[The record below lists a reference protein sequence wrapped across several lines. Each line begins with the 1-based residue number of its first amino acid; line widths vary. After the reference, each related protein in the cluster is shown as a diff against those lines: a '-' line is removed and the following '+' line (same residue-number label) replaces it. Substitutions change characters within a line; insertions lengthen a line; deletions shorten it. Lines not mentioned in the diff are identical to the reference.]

1 MTLNRAQRIIVRIGG
16 CVLFFTLLF
25 PPWILRSTGRPF
37 GRAFLFAPP
46 EYEIGGFASYPV
58 MVDTAL
64 LFLQAVAI
72 VTGTALLVW
81 WFHSHQAIT
90 QSPPEKTSERGIVQR
105 FRRMSTRLRFLLLIA
120 LFLGFLVFFKA
131 MYSNP

>member
-16 CVLFFTLLF
+16 CVLLFKLLF
-25 PPWILRSTGRPF
+25 PPWKTDLGEPF
-37 GRAFLFAPP
+37 GDHFIFAPP
-46 EYEIGGFASYPV
+46 VAPV
-58 MVDTAL
+58 VTLMVDTLL
-64 LFLQAVAI
+64 LFLQIAAI

-105 FRRMSTRLRFLLLIA
+105 FLHMNTRLRFVLLLA
-120 LFLGFLVFFKA
+120 LFLGLLVFLKA
-131 MYSNP
+131 IYNNP

>member
-16 CVLFFTLLF
+16 CVLLFILLF
-25 PPWILRSTGRPF
+25 PPWMLSKGRPF

-46 EYEIGGFASYPV
+46 EYKIGGYSIPV

-64 LFLQAVAI
+64 LLFQITAI

-81 WFHSHQAIT
+81 WFHSPQAIT
-90 QSPPEKTSERGIVQR
+90 RSFQEKPGARGIVQR
-105 FRRMSTRLRFLLLIA
+105 FLHMNTTLRFLLLLA
-120 LFLGFLVFFKA
+120 LVLGLLVFFRV
-131 MYSNP
+131 MYSTS

>member
-1 MTLNRAQRIIVRIGG
+1 MTLNRAQRIIVGIGG
-16 CVLFFTLLF
+16 CLVLFALLF
-25 PPWILRSTGRPF
+25 PPLVQRGD
-37 GRAFLFAPP
+37 A
-46 EYEIGGFASYPV
+46 
-58 MVDTAL
+58 TAYCDSWFIFFPQQDWCVVNTL
-64 LFLQAVAI
+64 PLFLQIAAI

-105 FRRMSTRLRFLLLIA
+105 FRRMNTRLRFLLLIT
-120 LFLGFLVFFKA
+120 LFLGLLVFFKA